1 MESHLRS
8 LFRRVRNDEGGR
20 PLRYRR
26 PICLVRVRLAR
37 SAGPSDHAGAA
48 IFGSTGGAW
57 TRLARGLPEPLD
69 HMPYA
74 LVTGPNAGEVVA
86 GLSNGEIWKSRDP
99 DDYWVR
105 LEVKFPETNGR

>member
-1 MESHLRS
+1 MMRM
-8 LFRRVRNDEGGR
+8 GGR
-20 PLRYRR
+20 CDIADQSVWYVSVSLG
-26 PICLVRVRLAR
+26 VRAHPTT
-37 SAGPSDHAGAA
+37 SAQQ

-57 TRLARGLPEPLD
+57 TRLAGGLPEPLD

-99 DDYWVR
+99 DGSMR
-105 LEVKFPETNGR
+105 RAP